1 MCYEIVKNFLCDQ
14 QNRKRNIAQ
23 KYNRNQSE
31 QIFLWLKPYNVCR
44 KKYKKVCYICNLTP
58 QFYISELILAN
69 VTHFNRNYFPYKV
82 KDKNHGQNI
91 QFAYNLL

>member
-31 QIFLWLKPYNVCR
+31 QIFL
-44 KKYKKVCYICNLTP
+44 
-58 QFYISELILAN
+58 
-69 VTHFNRNYFPYKV
+69 
-82 KDKNHGQNI
+82 
-91 QFAYNLL
+91 